1 MSVLRH
7 AIAAMLSAG
16 LLIAVAITVYFV
28 CAAIG
33 NDAGGPMV
41 PFLIPL
47 FAVIDG
53 IGTTLIV
60 YFPISFFFQW
70 LSQKMRV
77 RFWIP
82 PLLFF
87 VLAFLFFVVWLV
99 LDWKRLPS
107 FGDFGLAALCG
118 LFFTGGFTVYWLGLV
133 IGQRLFRRHENA
145 G

>member
-1 MSVLRH
+1 MSILRH
-7 AIAAMLSAG
+7 TIAAMLSAG
-16 LLIAVAITVYFV
+16 FLIAVAITVYFV

-47 FAVIDG
+47 FAVIGG

-60 YFPISFFFQW
+60 YFPIAFFFQW
-70 LSQKMRV
+70 LSRKMRV

-82 PLLFF
+82 PLMFF
-87 VLAFLFFVVWLV
+87 ALAFLFFVVWLV
-99 LDWKRLPS
+99 FDWKRLPS
-107 FGDFGLAALCG
+107 FEDFGLAALCG
-118 LFFTGGFTVYWLGLV
+118 LFFTGGFTVYWLVLV
-133 IGQRLFRRHENA
+133 IGQRLFRRHESA